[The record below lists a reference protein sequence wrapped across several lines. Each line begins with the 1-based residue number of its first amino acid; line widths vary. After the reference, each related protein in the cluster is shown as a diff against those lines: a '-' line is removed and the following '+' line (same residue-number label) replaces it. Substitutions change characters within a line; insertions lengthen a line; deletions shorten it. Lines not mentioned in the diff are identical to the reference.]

1 MPTFSNTV
9 APPHTTFSPHL
20 HRMKKVSKILNKYN
34 ITNTLSKGTFYL
46 YVKVPNNFNNA
57 DEFTR
62 FLLDNAGIFTIP
74 FDEVDSYVRLSMTFK
89 VKNTE
94 EEFYQELENRLKR
107 ISK

>member
-1 MPTFSNTV
+1 
-9 APPHTTFSPHL
+9 
-20 HRMKKVSKILNKYN
+20 MKRVCKILNKYN
-34 ITNTLSKGTFYL
+34 LSCLLSKGTFYL
-46 YVKVPNNFNNA
+46 YLKVPENFNNA